1 MFAKRTDWRQEP
13 TRLASRLKQLR
24 REKAQIFDLTE
35 SNPTRCG
42 FVYDEEAIR
51 EALAHPSVMDY
62 DPQPRG
68 RIEARQAVAQYYKE
82 RGTPIPTDRIIL
94 TSSSSEAYTF
104 CFRLLCEPCDE
115 VLIPKPSY
123 PLFDFLADLTDV
135 NLVGYPLRYDH
146 GWEMDFAALE
156 KAITPRTRA
165 ILVVTPNNPTGH
177 LLRPKE
183 RDKLA
188 RLALKHG
195 LALIADEVFLDFI
208 WDEQDKS
215 LAKTLDTRG
224 LCLTLAISGL
234 SKISALPQMKLGWIT
249 IRGPVGPDAGAT
261 SRLEVIAD
269 TYLSVSA
276 STQAAARTLLEQRK
290 LVQPQILDRVRQ
302 NLEFLDAKL
311 SGSTPVS
318 RLKADGGWYAVL
330 RVPASLTDDD
340 WAIFL
345 LETAAVYVHPGHL
358 FGFESEGY
366 LVISL
371 IGPHE
376 DFREAIG
383 RMVEAVR

>member
-1 MFAKRTDWRQEP
+1 VFAKRTDWQQHP
-13 TRLASRLKQLR
+13 TRLAARLKQLR
-24 REKAQIFDLTE
+24 AEKVKIFDLTE

-42 FVYDEEAIR
+42 YVYDEQAIR

-68 RIEARQAVAQYYKE
+68 RIEARQAVAEYYQE
-82 RGTPIPTDRIIL
+82 RGAPISLDRIIL

-104 CFRLLCEPCDE
+104 CFRLLCEPGDE
-115 VLIPKPSY
+115 VLVPKPSY
-123 PLFDFLADLTDV
+123 PLFDFLADITDV
-135 NLVGYPLRYDH
+135 SLVGYPLLYDH
-146 GWEMDFAALE
+146 GWQIDFAALE

-177 LLRPKE
+177 LLRPRD

-195 LALIADEVFLDFI
+195 LALIADEVFLDFV
-208 WDEQDKS
+208 WDEQDRS
-215 LAKTLDTRG
+215 LAKTLDARG

-249 IRGPVGPDAGAT
+249 VRGPVGPDAVAT

-290 LVQPQILDRVRQ
+290 LIQPQILDRVRQ
-302 NLEFLDAKL
+302 NLNFLDSKL
-311 SGSTPVS
+311 RGATPVS
-318 RLKADGGWYAVL
+318 RLKADGGWYGVL

-371 IGPHE
+371 IGPHD
-376 DFREAIG
+376 DFREAVS
-383 RMVEAVR
+383 RLVEAVR